1 MAITYSHMSRMMVMG
16 LFSVFWLSFGMLQLP
31 TLQLGLPFATES
43 DPTGTSSPAF
53 NAAVA
58 LYLIVWVCHFSLLL
72 PVDKRNG

>member
-1 MAITYSHMSRMMVMG
+1 MG

-43 DPTGTSSPAF
+43 DPTGTSAPAF

-58 LYLIVWVCHFSLLL
+58 LYLIVWVYL
-72 PVDKRNG
+72 PKAHSALNQGNY